1 MVQFIARDPL
11 FFILLCLF
19 FVEQISYYFMGS
31 YAYRYG
37 FVIKRL
43 AQPLAKSLLAASNPR
58 QLRTIEMKI
67 DKTRS
72 EIYLR
77 DRYQFGTVGPLLF
90 VGQITIDDGGI
101 TAIRIGPLSGIFI
114 VYIIIHALLSVH
126 DLLPDLVGIACIALL
141 VVWLYFRFIRNYQKL
156 IKENQDNIIEKQ

>member
-1 MVQFIARDPL
+1 MVQFISRDPL
-11 FFILLCLF
+11 FFILLGLF
-19 FVEQISYYFMGS
+19 FAEQISYYSMGS

-58 QLRTIEMKI
+58 QLRTIAMKI

-141 VVWLYFRFIRNYQKL
+141 VAWLYLRFIRNYQKL
-156 IKENQDNIIEKQ
+156 IKENQDTIIEKQ

>member
-1 MVQFIARDPL
+1 
-11 FFILLCLF
+11 
-19 FVEQISYYFMGS
+19 
-31 YAYRYG
+31 
-37 FVIKRL
+37 
-43 AQPLAKSLLAASNPR
+43 
-58 QLRTIEMKI
+58 MKI